1 MKMGWKVEQ
10 YENGLGQLGTQVV
23 DDTTGRVIC
32 CNEPYYPTA
41 LDPKHAHLIA
51 AAPALLEAVKL
62 HVAYEALPQD
72 RGGKDGPK
80 GRAWAAFIAA
90 RNAAIAAAEAKP

>member
-1 MKMGWKVEQ
+1 MGWKVEHF
-10 YENGLGQLGTQVV
+10 ETSCSGQGVQVV

-32 CNEPYYPTA
+32 CNEPYYPTK

-51 AAPALLEAVKL
+51 AAPAMLEAIKL

-72 RGGKDGPK
+72 RGGKNGPK
-80 GRAWAAFIAA
+80 GKAWAAFIAA
-90 RNAAIAAAEAKP
+90 RDAVLATVETAA